1 MRSTVVLSRNN
12 SAANLSWKLRAYDCR
27 TEPGPSLE
35 SSEQHRPRLLFMQPR
50 LSITSPGAAISITS
64 PGAAISTTSPGA
76 AISISTRQILMLQ
89 HGRSSAVRAARPQ
102 KIPES
107 CPILS
112 ARCRKRVQHER
123 CARTSNPQKPTSVV
137 PTIQMQKDAGS
148 NTGEPHASLR
158 NDTLR
163 TGFVWK
169 IMSRSG
175 LFLDCRR
182 NYSAR
187 WPERPSALAAN
198 VMQTL

>member
-50 LSITSPGAAISITS
+50 LSITSPGAAIS
-64 PGAAISTTSPGA
+64 TTSPGT

-123 CARTSNPQKPTSVV
+123 CARTSNPQKPTGVV

-163 TGFVWK
+163 TGFV
-169 IMSRSG
+169 
-175 LFLDCRR
+175 
-182 NYSAR
+182 
-187 WPERPSALAAN
+187 
-198 VMQTL
+198 